1 VTKSWLAFSDLQ
13 LQFAAAPIMSTH
25 QPQPDSPQL
34 ETKKPSTPWRDFVDR
49 PVLLLAVLFFVTAAP
64 GLPLLWISR
73 RFSLA
78 AKIVWTILNLLWT
91 ALVLWGFYLVMG
103 WCLPR
108 IGESLQILW
117 G

>member
-1 VTKSWLAFSDLQ
+1 
-13 LQFAAAPIMSTH
+13 MSTH
-25 QPQPDSPQL
+25 DPHLDSIP
-34 ETKKPSTPWRDFVDR
+34 PSTRSKTQSWRDLVDQ
-49 PVLLLAVLFFVTAAP
+49 PVVLLAVLFFVTAAP

-78 AKIVWTILNLLWT
+78 GKIVVTILVLFWT
-91 ALVLWGFYLVMG
+91 GLVLWVFYVVMA

-108 IGESLQILW
+108 IWESLKILM

>member
-1 VTKSWLAFSDLQ
+1 
-13 LQFAAAPIMSTH
+13 MSTH
-25 QPQPDSPQL
+25 QPQIDSPPI
-34 ETKKPSTPWRDFVDR
+34 ETKKTAPSWRDLIDR
-49 PVLLLAVLFFVTAAP
+49 PIVLLAVLFFVTAAP

-78 AKIVWTILNLLWT
+78 GKIVWTILVLAWT
-91 ALVLWGFYLVMG
+91 VLVLWGFYLVMA

-108 IGESLQILW
+108 IWESLQILW